1 MKKTKKYLKNKFNW
15 GTFLVPSLIITL
27 LKSIMENDRVFV
39 GNEAKQQVEFY
50 VGMEPISK
58 RLMEKIVVL
67 D

>member
-15 GTFLVPSLIITL
+15 GTFLVASLIITL